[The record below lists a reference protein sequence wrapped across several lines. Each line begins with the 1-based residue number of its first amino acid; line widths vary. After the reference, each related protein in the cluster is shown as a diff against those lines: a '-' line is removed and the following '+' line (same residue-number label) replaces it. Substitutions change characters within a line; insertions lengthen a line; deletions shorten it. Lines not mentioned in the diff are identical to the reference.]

1 MSSYFVWTIGCLI
14 ADLLLIYCKYLYSF
28 FKFIL
33 LFLLFCGWC
42 ILTHH
47 LHVGSSPSPLSWVW
61 CSYMSPASGLGGRS
75 VCNWKGL
82 WLALCTRPLPCQL
95 IGTVRS
101 QNTPALPLIDGY
113 RFQGCFFLTT
123 ECYTQLAISA
133 TTASLCI
140 TSNLFQPFL
149 GCWQVQYCYIFST
162 GLMIYFLAVNYLL
175 YYIYFLVRLFDLNL
189 MLNYSTEDLQYFQ
202 KPFWLLTYT
211 GSTAKIKDKPEQW
224 GKVWVG

>member
-14 ADLLLIYCKYLYSF
+14 ACYWSIFIHF
-28 FKFIL
+28 FIFIL

-82 WLALCTRPLPCQL
+82 WMALCSRPLPSQL

-113 RFQGCFFLTT
+113 RYQGCFFLTT

-133 TTASLCI
+133 TMASLCI
-140 TSNLFQPFL
+140 TSNLFQPF
-149 GCWQVQYCYIFST
+149 WVADKYNIAIFSQL
-162 GLMIYFLAVNYLL
+162 GLWFIFWQLII
-175 YYIYFLVRLFDLNL
+175 YYI
-189 MLNYSTEDLQYFQ
+189 
-202 KPFWLLTYT
+202 TYI
-211 GSTAKIKDKPEQW
+211 S
-224 GKVWVG
+224 